1 MRTIGSVLP
10 LPSTD
15 EVSGQSLWDFWTA
28 GANWAAY
35 SSARSALAALL
46 ADREVR
52 RVWLPAYACPALMEG
67 AIAGG
72 RQAAWYA
79 VDERLEPRLE
89 DLQSMRS
96 GDAVVGIDYFGRSPS
111 EDFRALVRARPDVLW
126 IEDRAQAL
134 APGPA
139 WGAVRL
145 FSPRKLIG
153 VGDGGLLVAE
163 TKLPQPSAPPSRTEA
178 GAQAAR
184 AGDSDG
190 QAPETWF
197 PAFQAQE
204 AAFAVDAA
212 AMSPRTAQA
221 LRGCLAEPLIA
232 ARRRNAGCLA
242 AALADIALWPEPP
255 TWPPLA
261 FPILVADAAA
271 FVRGMAAQGVFCA
284 RHWADLPSPERFGP
298 AHDLARRLVS
308 LPCDHRYGEEDMARV
323 VRAVRQVQAGAR

>member
-15 EVSGQSLWDFWTA
+15 EAAGLSLWDFWTA
-28 GANWAAY
+28 GASWAAY

-46 ADREVR
+46 AQRRAR

-67 AIAGG
+67 AVAGG

-89 DLQSMRS
+89 DLQSVWP
-96 GDAVVGIDYFGRSPS
+96 GDAVVGIDYFGRPPG
-111 EDFRALVRARPDVLW
+111 EDFQALARSQPDVLW

-163 TKLPQPSAPPSRTEA
+163 TELPQPSAPPSRTEA

-184 AGDSDG
+184 AHDPEGL
-190 QAPETWF
+190 APQTWF

-204 AAFAVDAA
+204 AAFTVDAA
-212 AMSPRTAQA
+212 AMSARTTKV
-221 LRGCLAEPLIA
+221 LRGCAAQPLID
-232 ARRRNAGCLA
+232 ARRRNAGFLA

-255 TWPPLA
+255 AWPPLA
-261 FPILVADAAA
+261 FPILVPDAAA
-271 FVRGMAAQGVFCA
+271 FVQGMAARGVFCA
-284 RHWADLPSPERFGP
+284 RHWADLPSPARFVQ
-298 AHDLARRLVS
+298 AHDLSRRLVS
-308 LPCDHRYGEEDMARV
+308 LPCDHRYGEADMARIA
-323 VRAVRQVQAGAR
+323 RAVREVQAGAR